1 MCTYGGQRL
10 AGGVEFLSR
19 LSELRLRCAQVRL
32 DLVDALLQRQDRLL
46 VLVTAAAATLY
57 RILTDWLTV
66 TIHAD

>member
-19 LSELRLRCAQVRL
+19 LSELRLRRAQVRL

-46 VLVTAAAATLY
+46 VLQSQQQPQHC
-57 RILTDWLTV
+57 IEF
-66 TIHAD
+66 